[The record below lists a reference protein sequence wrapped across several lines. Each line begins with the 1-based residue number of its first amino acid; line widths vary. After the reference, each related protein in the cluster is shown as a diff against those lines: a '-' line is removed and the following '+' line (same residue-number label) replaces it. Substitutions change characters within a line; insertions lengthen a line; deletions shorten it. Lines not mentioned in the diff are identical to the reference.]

1 MYSMLRALPFW
12 YSVMSWPNR
21 LTRILFVCVLLAMP
35 ATQAALLG
43 EGATPDAVNS
53 PKTTWP
59 TITLELWE
67 KQDWLALI
75 TVCEKW
81 GEAEPAPWEPWLC
94 LAHAGLNSN
103 QYQVALRGFEEYRR
117 RVNATALTQAM
128 LHNHAYVLSELG
140 RNEEAIIRYKEALAA
155 DGSNHITWSNL
166 GWVLVKVQLYEEAVE
181 TCLTSIRKR
190 PDYAEAWGGL
200 GAAYRGLRKYEQ
212 AIAAYEKAISL
223 PNNNSNNARSAYW
236 RPLGELFVLTGQ
248 KEKAQRVADIL
259 ESMNREMAE
268 SLRKQTSDMQ

>member
-1 MYSMLRALPFW
+1 
-12 YSVMSWPNR
+12 MSWPNR
-21 LTRILFVCVLLAMP
+21 LTHVFFVCVLLAMP
-35 ATQAALLG
+35 AAQAALLG
-43 EGATPDAVNS
+43 EDATPDAVNS
-53 PKTTWP
+53 PKTTWHS
-59 TITLELWE
+59 ITLDLWD
-67 KQDWLALI
+67 KQDWSALI

-103 QYQVALRGFEEYRR
+103 QYQVALRGFEGYRR

-140 RNEEAIIRYKEALAA
+140 RYEEAIIRYKEALAA

-190 PDYAEAWGGL
+190 PDYAEAWGSL
-200 GAAYRGLRKYEQ
+200 GAAYRGLRQYEK
-212 AIAAYEKAISL
+212 AIAAYEKAISF
-223 PNNNSNNARSAYW
+223 PHDNPDNARWAYW
-236 RPLGELFVLTGQ
+236 VPLGELYVLTSQ
-248 KEKAQRVADIL
+248 QEKAQRVVDIL
-259 ESMNREMAE
+259 EPMNKEMAE
-268 SLRKQTSDMQ
+268 SLRKQISGMK

>member
-1 MYSMLRALPFW
+1 MRFGDIRGLAAYEMNSMLRALPFK
-12 YSVMSWPNR
+12 YSVKSWLTR
-21 LTRILFVCVLLAMP
+21 LTRIFLVCVLLAMP
-35 ATQAALLG
+35 VAQAALIG
-43 EGATPDAVNS
+43 EGITPNVVNS
-53 PKTTWP
+53 PNTTWHS
-59 TITLELWE
+59 ITLALWE

-140 RNEEAIIRYKEALAA
+140 RYEEAIIRYKEALAA

-166 GWVLVKVQLYEEAVE
+166 GWVLVNVQLYEEAVE
-181 TCLTSIRKR
+181 TCLTAIRMR
-190 PDYAEAWGGL
+190 PDYAEAWGSL
-200 GAAYRGLRKYEQ
+200 GAAYRGLRQYEQ
-212 AIAAYEKAISL
+212 AIAAYEKAISF
-223 PNNNSNNARSAYW
+223 PNGHSNKAGSAY
-236 RPLGELFVLTGQ
+236 
-248 KEKAQRVADIL
+248 
-259 ESMNREMAE
+259 
-268 SLRKQTSDMQ
+268 